1 MKKVSI
7 ILASIVCVVLLLGPL
22 SILRGLLYPSVYKN
36 QYNRVHLNTLN
47 TTRVL
52 GENSED
58 VGVEVSKILY
68 PAEDKEGN
76 LGAIIV
82 LQSDN
87 WQDALA
93 MMPVVRKYNAVLMTV
108 GNSVSKKTYDYI
120 NEALPKGINDING
133 TQLFIFGK
141 NIENL
146 KAQLKDVKLKST
158 YLSYKTTDELQRYIY
173 GMPNILN
180 NEKYAFLVKD
190 DNPLASIPSATW
202 IAKEGG
208 MLLYADKDNKLYE
221 SSKEILRNENIKNV
235 YVLADKTLDGDGIL
249 KPFKAKVNRLVAFK
263 PESFAVK
270 FARFNDEKN
279 SVGWASDR
287 NRNNEGHN
295 YILCSKAN
303 PMMAV
308 LASQL
313 STKGRTGPMLWTES
327 KGLSPIT
334 ENYLWRMKPNYWV
347 GGAEGPYNNVW
358 IIGSNNI
365 LDYGTQSRVDY
376 TQGINSYEMM
386 GHGGVSGIEALCIV
400 SILISIFGAI
410 WTALHLFLRMRRL
423 SLLVKIMW
431 ILTVLLLGA
440 LGLWIYIISYV
451 DSPWMNVNNK
461 VICMRPVWK
470 QVLVATV
477 MTLSFGGASII
488 AIQYIMT
495 KIGLPIAILPEKSG
509 VHLLGNPII
518 ILMIVSYILA
528 FILSVY
534 FFVPD
539 LFIEIKN
546 ISYIHAKKEAFVP
559 VVVSI
564 TSIFIGIALSM
575 WWLSVVYAPRI
586 PEEDYILWWGFM
598 HLSVVIGGI
607 VSYIPNWLLVKFG
620 KELGVV

>member
-52 GENSED
+52 GENSQD

-87 WQDALA
+87 WQDALS

>member
-52 GENSED
+52 GENSQD

-423 SLLVKIMW
+423 SPLVKIMW